1 MSGEACLSGK
11 QVRRCDLITVD
22 EDLNLPDA
30 PAVESDMEIESPL
43 RAALGKPPLRD
54 RLILPDKA
62 ERPDVVYLDWHR
74 TQIYVAL

>member
-1 MSGEACLSGK
+1 M
-11 QVRRCDLITVD
+11 
-22 EDLNLPDA
+22 NLHYA
-30 PAVESDMEIESPL
+30 PGVESDMEIEGPL

-74 TQIYVAL
+74 TQIYVAS

>member
-1 MSGEACLSGK
+1 M
-11 QVRRCDLITVD
+11 
-22 EDLNLPDA
+22 NLHYAPD
-30 PAVESDMEIESPL
+30 VESDMEIESPL

-74 TQIYVAL
+74 TQIYVAS